1 MRMSTIDKYELIKK
15 ITADIKEAKETE
27 AIPIY
32 FLDGWII
39 RLEKQGDTK
48 QAATLRRAIDSWRSH
63 NG

>member
-1 MRMSTIDKYELIKK
+1 MKMSAIDKYELIKR
-15 ITADIKEAKETE
+15 ITTVIKETKETE

-48 QAATLRRAIDSWRSH
+48 QAATLRRVIDSWRSH
-63 NG
+63 N